1 MSNIRTIVFK
11 FETYNIQRNIN
22 IFHEHNISLFKRV
35 HENLDF
41 QNVNIAHVVNIPR
54 SFTLKVTSEWE
65 RHGKS
70 RGLTANNYDNLLQ
83 GLNMQDLQI
92 QLGFASQSQK
102 LQLHRSWQVRNLCAL
117 WQQGIRPSTVHIIC
131 LQGGVSHVACRIQ
144 VPDRVFSFKVNALQV
159 EKEANQ
165 ESLIGN
171 RSMLQKSWA
180 DGYWN
185 TIY

>member
-1 MSNIRTIVFK
+1 
-11 FETYNIQRNIN
+11 
-22 IFHEHNISLFKRV
+22 
-35 HENLDF
+35 
-41 QNVNIAHVVNIPR
+41 
-54 SFTLKVTSEWE
+54 
-65 RHGKS
+65 
-70 RGLTANNYDNLLQ
+70 
-83 GLNMQDLQI
+83 
-92 QLGFASQSQK
+92 
-102 LQLHRSWQVRNLCAL
+102 
-117 WQQGIRPSTVHIIC
+117 
-131 LQGGVSHVACRIQ
+131 VACRIQ